1 MRFPFALHLSF
12 VYIIPGCD
20 GGATEI
26 HMSKNPF
33 KIEQMF
39 GSKTRARLMAL
50 FLQHP
55 DESFFVRELTRRI
68 DAQLN
73 SVRRELSNLI
83 ELGLIIEKKGLAKET
98 KRLSEKKKYYQ
109 VNTDFILFEDLRSLF
124 QKVQILLKKNF
135 VQDLQ
140 EKGQIDYF
148 AFTGRFV
155 DATEIA
161 TDILIVGKIKQA
173 DLEKMITKF
182 EEEIPYEINYTLM
195 PKDEFL
201 DRRQVA
207 DRFLLSILNGEKVV
221 MVDNLTV

>member
-1 MRFPFALHLSF
+1 M
-12 VYIIPGCD
+12 I
-20 GGATEI
+20 
-26 HMSKNPF
+26 KNTF

-73 SVRRELSNLI
+73 SVRRELANLI
-83 ELGLIIEKKGLAKET
+83 ELGLITEKKSKTKEST
-98 KRLSEKKKYYQ
+98 RLSEKKKYYQ
-109 VNTDFILFEDLRSLF
+109 VNTEFILFDDLRSLF

-135 VQDLQ
+135 VQVIQ
-140 EKGQIDYF
+140 EKGTVDYF

-155 DATEIA
+155 DAIDIE
-161 TDILIVGKIKQA
+161 TDILIVGSLKQA
-173 DLEKMITKF
+173 DLEKMITQF

-221 MVDNLTV
+221 MIDNLTV